1 MKKSLITLLL
11 TASTLGAQAATLN
24 LQETVSLEIPQNE
37 ITTVFFT
44 ETTGPSPAELNA
56 KTGAILKRAFALS
69 SPAVKV
75 ISRGIQTH
83 PVYGPKG
90 RTNQYTVRASV
101 EVKSTELDK
110 AAQVADQL
118 AGFMAFERV
127 SYAVSDATWKQVR
140 DEQSSQVAE
149 RFMAKAKKVAK
160 ALGYDSVEVDN
171 VGLDVAAAEP
181 VQPKVMALRAVAMAD
196 AAPEMGLAQAA
207 GTQQVTTTM
216 TGTVKLK

>member
-1 MKKSLITLLL
+1 MQKILISLVLAT
-11 TASTLGAQAATLN
+11 STLCAQAATLN
-24 LQETVSLEIPQNE
+24 LQETVTDDVPQNE
-37 ITTVFFT
+37 LTAVFFS
-44 ETTGPSPAELNA
+44 ESTGPSPAELNA

-69 SPAVKV
+69 SPTVKV
-75 ISRGIQTH
+75 VSRGVQTH

-101 EVKSTELDK
+101 EVKSTDLDK

-118 AGFMAFERV
+118 AGFIAFERV

-140 DEQSSQVAE
+140 DEQASQVAE
-149 RFMAKAKKVAK
+149 RFMAKAKTVAK
-160 ALGYDSVEVDN
+160 ALGYEGVEVDN

-181 VQPKVMALRAVAMAD
+181 VPPRAMAMRAVDMAD

-207 GTQQVTTTM
+207 GTQRVSTTM